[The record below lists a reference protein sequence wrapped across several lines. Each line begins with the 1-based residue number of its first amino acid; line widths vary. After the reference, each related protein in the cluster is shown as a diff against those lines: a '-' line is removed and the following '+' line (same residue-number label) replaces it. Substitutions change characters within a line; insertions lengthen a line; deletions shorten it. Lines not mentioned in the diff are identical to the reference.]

1 MTELGT
7 LFPACRTLLGVPEFD
22 ALCQTHA
29 LTAEPAASAAAQLI
43 ALLQQQEADS
53 PWLADLAELEWAIE
67 QAVQA
72 TPSPAFDL
80 AALQELSADEY
91 ADLVFTPTPGMSLIQ
106 SDFAVL
112 ALYQQVL
119 APQEGSVLELE
130 QPCQLAVVPRNG
142 QAALLPLDDFAFVL
156 LAHFEQGGTLGQV
169 QAMDPSQLLPALIE
183 QGLLCGFTLAR

>member
-1 MTELGT
+1 MTDLGT
-7 LFPACRTLLGVPEFD
+7 LFPACRTLLGENEFT
-22 ALCQTHA
+22 ALCQTLGLNQLPVAQAA
-29 LTAEPAASAAAQLI
+29 LHLI
-43 ALLQQQEADS
+43 AQLQQQEADS

-80 AALQELSADEY
+80 AALQALSADDY
-91 ADLVFTPTPGMSLIQ
+91 PHLVFTPTPGMNLIQ

-130 QPCQLAVVPRNG
+130 QPCQLAVVPRGG

-169 QAMDPSQLLPALIE
+169 DAMDPSQLLPALIE